1 MRSRGPR
8 VQPRSMEDAVTR
20 LDAIE
25 REMRHIRRAFP
36 HLRSRAGGPRR
47 EAPVS
52 GRLWPRP
59 AARPHFIGAL
69 RVH

>member
-8 VQPRSMEDAVTR
+8 VLTRSMADAATR

-36 HLRSRAGGPRR
+36 HLRSPASGPRR
-47 EAPVS
+47 EPPVS
-52 GRLWPRP
+52 ARHWTRS
-59 AARPHFIGAL
+59 AARPVFVGAL

>member
-1 MRSRGPR
+1 
-8 VQPRSMEDAVTR
+8 MEDAVTR

-36 HLRSRAGGPRR
+36 HLRPRAGPRR
-47 EAPVS
+47 AAFVP
-52 GRLWPRP
+52 GRHRTRP
-59 AARPHFIGAL
+59 AARPYYIGAL